1 MFPRISETRSK
12 GKLYRYV
19 KIVENYWH
27 KGQSRQKVVANLGN
41 LENFKNKELENLI
54 KGLCRICEREDLNVE
69 NLKAKESPRYA
80 DILLVR
86 HLWKEL
92 GLDKLIDGY
101 MRHTE
106 AEMPVELISFL
117 MVANRLI
124 DPRSKLATSSWYKEK
139 VYLEELENTNFAPHH
154 FYRSMD
160 YLEKMKENI
169 EKDLYYKL
177 CDLFT
182 LKLNLVFY
190 DTTSSYFEGKGPDI
204 AKHGKS
210 KDHRP
215 DKRQIV
221 IGLLVTDEGIP
232 IAHKVFEGDKADKA
246 TVIETIND
254 LKRRF
259 NLKRV
264 IFVAD
269 RGMVSEANL
278 DYIKEQGFSYIV
290 TLKKRRLNEA
300 KEAIEAT
307 FGDLEEK
314 RKNYEKGKEERSST
328 EKQEEEKLIFSE
340 YRTGDGPRYLVCLNP
355 EKKKDDKI
363 YREKR
368 IDKGKKKLERIKLS
382 VETGQ
387 LKNREKILK
396 RATLVLD
403 KTNRKYFSYSSLKD
417 GLFSYSLVEEALRKE
432 ERLDGIFIIKSTAD
446 DFSAEELIRQY
457 KNLTG
462 IERAFKEIKDFLHL
476 RPIRH
481 YEDDRVR
488 AHVFICVLSYLL
500 EKILEK
506 KMRQVHLM
514 ITAREALDRLDD
526 IRVTKN
532 EIGGKVFLCPMERG
546 ARHKEVLSAV
556 GIKNIPRILPT

>member
-1 MFPRISETRSK
+1 VR
-12 GKLYRYV
+12 
-19 KIVENYWH
+19 IVENYR
-27 KGQSRQKVVANLGN
+27 KNGKTYQRVIANLGSIKTLKKDMDN
-41 LENFKNKELENLI
+41 VI
-54 KGLCRICEREDLNVE
+54 KGLARICEREDLNVE
-69 NLKAKESPRYA
+69 NLKTKEAPRYA
-80 DILLVR
+80 DILLAR

-92 GLDKLIDGY
+92 GLDKLINGY
-101 MRHTE
+101 MSHTE

-124 DPRSKLATSSWYKEK
+124 DPKSKLAVSSWYKEK
-139 VYLEELENTNFAPHH
+139 VYLPELEDTDFAPHE

-160 YLEKMKENI
+160 YLEKMKEDI
-169 EKDLYYKL
+169 EKDLYYEV

-190 DTTSSYFEGKGPDI
+190 DTTSSYFEGEGPSL

-210 KDHRP
+210 RDHRP

-246 TVIETIND
+246 TVIDTIND
-254 LKRRF
+254 LKKRF
-259 NLKRV
+259 GLKRV

-269 RGMVSEANL
+269 RGMVSQANL

-307 FGDLEEK
+307 FADLEEK
-314 RKNYEKGKEERSST
+314 RKNYEQEKKKGSEKE
-328 EKQEEEKLIFSE
+328 KEEEKKLVFSE
-340 YRTGDGPRYLVCLNP
+340 YRAKDGPRCLVCLNP
-355 EKKKDDKI
+355 EKRKDDKI

-368 IDKGKKKLERIKLS
+368 IEKGKRNLEKIKRS

-396 RATLVLD
+396 KATLALD
-403 KTNRKYFSYSSLKD
+403 KTNRKYFSYSSSKD
-417 GLFSYSLVEEALRKE
+417 GLFFYSLVKEVLQKE
-432 ERLDGIFIIKSTAD
+432 ERLDGIFIIKSTAYD
-446 DFSAEELIRQY
+446 LSAEELIRQY

-462 IERAFKEIKDFLHL
+462 VEKAFKEIKDFLRL

-481 YEDDRVR
+481 HEDNRVR

-506 KMRQVHLM
+506 KMRQTHLM

-526 IRVTKN
+526 IRVAKN
-532 EIGGKVFLCPMERG
+532 EIAGKVFLCPVESQT
-546 ARHKEVLSAV
+546 RHKEVLSAV

>member
-1 MFPRISETRSK
+1 MFPRKIKVKRGDRIYE
-12 GKLYRYV
+12 YV
-19 KIVENYWH
+19 RIVENYR
-27 KGQSRQKVVANLGN
+27 KNGKTYQRVIANLGSIKTLKKDMDN
-41 LENFKNKELENLI
+41 VI
-54 KGLCRICEREDLNVE
+54 KGLARICEREDLNVE
-69 NLKAKESPRYA
+69 NLKTKEAPRYA
-80 DILLVR
+80 DILLAR

-92 GLDKLIDGY
+92 GLDKLINGY
-101 MRHTE
+101 MSHTE

-117 MVANRLI
+117 MVANRLV
-124 DPRSKLATSSWYKEK
+124 DPKSKLAVSSWYKEK
-139 VYLEELENTNFAPHH
+139 VYLPELENTNFAPHD

-160 YLEKMKENI
+160 YLEEMKEDI
-169 EKDLYYKL
+169 EKDLYYEL

-182 LKLNLVFY
+182 LELNLVFY
-190 DTTSSYFEGKGPDI
+190 DTTSSYFEGQGPSL

-254 LKRRF
+254 LKKRF

-269 RGMVSEANL
+269 RGMVSGANL

-307 FGDLEEK
+307 FTDLEKK
-314 RKNYEKGKEERSST
+314 RKKY
-328 EKQEEEKLIFSE
+328 EEEKKKGSEEEKGEKELLFSE
-340 YRTGDGPRYLVCLNP
+340 YRIADEPRYLVCLNP
-355 EKKKDDKI
+355 KKRKDDKI
-363 YREKR
+363 YREQR
-368 IDKGKKKLERIKLS
+368 IKKGKRNLEKIKRS

-387 LKNREKILK
+387 LKNQEKILK
-396 RATLVLD
+396 KATLALD
-403 KTNRKYFSYSSLKD
+403 KTNRKYFSYSSPKD
-417 GLFSYSLVEEALRKE
+417 SLFSYFLVKEALRRE
-432 ERLDGIFIIKSTAD
+432 ERLDGIFLIKSTAHD
-446 DFSAEELIRQY
+446 LSAEELIRQY

-462 IERAFKEIKDFLHL
+462 VEKAFKEIKDFLRL

-481 YEDDRVR
+481 HQNDRVR

-506 KMRQVHLM
+506 KMRQTHLM

-526 IRVTKN
+526 IRVAKN
-532 EIGGKVFLCPMERG
+532 EIGGKVFLCPVQSQL
-546 ARHKEVLSAV
+546 RHKEVLRAV
-556 GIKNIPRILPT
+556 EIKNIPRILPT

>member
-1 MFPRISETRSK
+1 MFPRISETKAK

-19 KIVENYWH
+19 KIVENYWY
-27 KGQSRQKVVANLGN
+27 KGQSRQRVVANLGN
-41 LENFKNKELENLI
+41 LEKFKNKELENLI
-54 KGLCRICEREDLNVE
+54 KGLARICEREDLNVE
-69 NLKAKESPRYA
+69 NLKTKKSPRYA
-80 DILLVR
+80 DILVAR

-124 DPRSKLATSSWYKEK
+124 KPKSKLATCSWYKEK
-139 VYLEELENTNFAPHH
+139 VYLPELENTNFAPHD

-160 YLEKMKENI
+160 YLEEMKEDI
-169 EKDLYYKL
+169 EKDLYYEI

-182 LKLNLVFY
+182 LELNLVFY
-190 DTTSSYFEGKGPDI
+190 DTTSSYFEGKGPPL

-215 DKRQIV
+215 DKHQIV

-232 IAHKVFEGDKADKA
+232 IAHKVFEGDKPDKA

-254 LKRRF
+254 LKKRF
-259 NLKRV
+259 SLKRV

-269 RGMVSEANL
+269 RGMVSQANL
-278 DYIKEQGFSYIV
+278 DYIEEQSFSYIV

-300 KEAIEAT
+300 KKAIEAT
-307 FGDLEEK
+307 FADLEEK
-314 RKNYEKGKEERSST
+314 RKKYEEEKKNKS
-328 EKQEEEKLIFSE
+328 EEEEEKLLFSE
-340 YRTGDGPRYLVCLNP
+340 YKADDGPRYLVCLNP
-355 EKKKDDKI
+355 EKRKDDKI

-368 IDKGKKKLERIKLS
+368 IKKGEKNLEKIKRS
-382 VETGQ
+382 IESGQ
-387 LKNREKILK
+387 LKDRETILK
-396 RATLVLD
+396 KATLALD
-403 KTNRKYFSYSSLKD
+403 KTNRKYFSYSSPKN
-417 GLFSYSLVEEALRKE
+417 GLFSYSLIKEVLQEEK
-432 ERLDGIFIIKSTAD
+432 RLDGIFIIKSTAYD
-446 DFSAEELIRQY
+446 LSPQQLIRQY

-462 IERAFKEIKDFLHL
+462 VEKAFKEIKDFLRL

-481 YEDDRVR
+481 HEDNRVR

-506 KMRQVHLM
+506 KMRQTHLM

-526 IRVTKN
+526 IRVAKN
-532 EIGGKVFLCPMERG
+532 EIAGKVFLCPIESR
-546 ARHKEVLSAV
+546 ARHKEVLRAV

>member
-27 KGQSRQKVVANLGN
+27 KGQSKQKIVANLGN
-41 LENFKNKELENLI
+41 LEKFKNKELENLI

-69 NLKAKESPRYA
+69 NLKTKEAPRYA
-80 DILLVR
+80 DILLAR

-92 GLDKLIDGY
+92 GLDKLINGY
-101 MRHTE
+101 MSHTE

-117 MVANRLI
+117 MVANRLV
-124 DPRSKLATSSWYKEK
+124 DPKSKLAVSSWYKEK
-139 VYLEELENTNFAPHH
+139 VYLPELENTNFAPHD

-160 YLEKMKENI
+160 YLEVMKEDI
-169 EKDLYYKL
+169 EKDLYYEL

-182 LKLNLVFY
+182 LELNLVFY
-190 DTTSSYFEGKGPDI
+190 DTTSSYFEGQGPSL

-215 DKRQIV
+215 DKHQIV

-246 TVIETIND
+246 TIVETIDD

-269 RGMVSEANL
+269 RGMVSQANL

-307 FGDLEEK
+307 FTDLEEK
-314 RKNYEKGKEERSST
+314 RKKYEEEKT
-328 EKQEEEKLIFSE
+328 EAEEKKQEEELLFSE
-340 YRTGDGPRYLVCLNP
+340 YRIADGPRYLVCLNP
-355 EKKKDDKI
+355 EKRKDDKI
-363 YREKR
+363 YREQR
-368 IDKGKKKLERIKLS
+368 IKKGKRNLEKIKRS

-387 LKNREKILK
+387 LKDREKILK
-396 RATLVLD
+396 KATLALD
-403 KTNRKYFSYSSLKD
+403 KTNRKYFSYSSPKD
-417 GLFSYSLVEEALRKE
+417 GLFSYSLVKKVLQEEEK
-432 ERLDGIFIIKSTAD
+432 LDGIFIIKSTAYD
-446 DFSAEELIRQY
+446 LSAEELIRQY

-462 IERAFKEIKDFLHL
+462 VERAFKEIKDFLRL

-481 YEDDRVR
+481 HQDDRVR

-506 KMRQVHLM
+506 KMRQAHLM

-526 IRVTKN
+526 IRVAKN
-532 EIGGKVFLCPMERG
+532 EIGGKVFLCPVQSQL
-546 ARHKEVLSAV
+546 RHKEVLRTV
-556 GIKNIPRILPT
+556 GIKNIPRILPI